1 MLQSQSSHDP
11 DGTVWY
17 FGYGSN
23 IRSASMTKRKISPLQ
38 SQAVVLPSYMLTFDI
53 FGIPCAEPAFASI
66 AKFSD
71 LGYDD
76 DAAARC
82 KKTTMPPPVHGVAY
96 LLTKED
102 YCRLVLSEGSGVG
115 YDEIQ
120 VEAFPVSAG
129 ENRPPGTTGI
139 LVHTLKAKYPFRP
152 NRAPSLRYMV
162 SERLQIHCFVSV
174 ACVRTPE

>member
-1 MLQSQSSHDP
+1 MMLQSSHDP
-11 DGTVWY
+11 DETVWY

-23 IRSASMTKRKISPLQ
+23 IRSASMKKRKITPLQ

-76 DAAARC
+76 NAAARW
-82 KKTTMPPPVHGVAY
+82 KKTIPPPVHGVAY

-102 YCRLVLSEGSGVG
+102 YRLLVLSEGSGVG

-120 VEAFPVSAG
+120 VEAFPVSAA
-129 ENRPPGTTGI
+129 EHHPPGTKGI
-139 LVHTLKAKYPFRP
+139 LVRTLKAKYPFRP

-162 SERLQIHCFVSV
+162 SERLLLPSFVSV
-174 ACVRTPE
+174 ACTGSGVVT